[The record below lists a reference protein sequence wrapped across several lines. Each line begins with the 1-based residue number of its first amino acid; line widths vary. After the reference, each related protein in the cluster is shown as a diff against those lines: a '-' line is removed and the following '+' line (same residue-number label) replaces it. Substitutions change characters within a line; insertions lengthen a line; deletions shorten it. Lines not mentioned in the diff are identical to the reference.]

1 MLILILTDVQHSQE
15 AIFSFEIGSN
25 CQNHSSSGSFHP
37 VTKIP
42 PVKFPILPTPL
53 VTIYLP
59 HPFTLFGKPCMNGRN
74 FLPTPKSPTF
84 KDISGFSP
92 NIRIFPGCITF
103 LSLRNQKFTWNF
115 TKTLSAVFLETVILI
130 NWLTG
135 WEWYFHKTPFC
146 LKTRV
151 QQYQ

>member
-59 HPFTLFGKPCMNGRN
+59 PPLYT
-74 FLPTPKSPTF
+74 
-84 KDISGFSP
+84 I
-92 NIRIFPGCITF
+92 
-103 LSLRNQKFTWNF
+103 W
-115 TKTLSAVFLETVILI
+115 
-130 NWLTG
+130 
-135 WEWYFHKTPFC
+135 
-146 LKTRV
+146 KTR
-151 QQYQ
+151 QDWKKFFADSKKPYF